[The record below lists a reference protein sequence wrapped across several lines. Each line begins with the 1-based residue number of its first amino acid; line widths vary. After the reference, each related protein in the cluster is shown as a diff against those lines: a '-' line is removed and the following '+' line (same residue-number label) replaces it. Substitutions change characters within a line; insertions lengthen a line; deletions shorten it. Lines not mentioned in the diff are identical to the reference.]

1 MPVFKTFVGPVV
13 PEGIQNVR
21 DAKRKEREVEQ
32 KAIEERL
39 TQKGEVGKEEDN
51 GEEDDSSS
59 DDDGFGPLPPPPT
72 AAAAGDEEEK
82 AALERLKKRSQE
94 TAGTGTNRT
103 NWLSTALG
111 EKEEPSYDPKTFRRK
126 QPTGLSMSESQ
137 TARSKRLADEM
148 MGLSSNNSAKPVK
161 KDEPIEHE
169 PIEPSGPS
177 LLESHR
183 QQKARKTKQNNDT
196 DQFNWEKDIKY
207 TKPSNKK
214 LSEFLDSAK
223 SMNDRFH
230 RKS

>member
-1 MPVFKTFVGPVV
+1 MPVFKTFVGPAV
-13 PEGIQNVR
+13 PKEIQQIR
-21 DAKRKEREVEQ
+21 DARRKEREEEQ
-32 KAIEERL
+32 NAIEERL
-39 TQKGEVGKEEDN
+39 KQEAEAGKKEDK
-51 GEEDDSSS
+51 EDDESSS

-72 AAAAGDEEEK
+72 AESATEEEEQ

-94 TAGTGTNRT
+94 TAGTSANRT

-126 QPTGLSMSESQ
+126 QSAGLSMSESQ

-148 MGLSSNNSAKPVK
+148 MGLSGNQSAKPVK
-161 KDEPIEHE
+161 KDEPAEQE

-177 LLESHR
+177 LLETHR
-183 QQKARKTKQNNDT
+183 QQKARKTKQNDDD
-196 DQFNWEKDIKY
+196 DQFNWEKDIKHA
-207 TKPSNKK
+207 KPSNKK

-223 SMNDRFH
+223 SMNDRFQ